1 MILKK
6 RKQDISLEDWSGFS
20 EMAEDVSEYA
30 ALVELFAEF
39 PNIYWLVLKMKM
51 HTLDQQLHVH
61 GILRRRG
68 APLHERK
75 ERDLYNWCHT
85 GNCDYIN
92 WRSHHAKLSGD
103 FEAGYA
109 LDAIRWTVEHGI
121 LSGFGDG
128 LLSPKGLAT
137 RAQVAVS
144 NSARLS

>member
-1 MILKK
+1 M
-6 RKQDISLEDWSGFS
+6 
-20 EMAEDVSEYA
+20 
-30 ALVELFAEF
+30 
-39 PNIYWLVLKMKM
+39 
-51 HTLDQQLHVH
+51 H
-61 GILRRRG
+61 GILAPLRRRG
-68 APLHERK
+68 APLRERK
-75 ERDLYNWCHT
+75 GRDLYNWCST

-92 WRSHHAKLSGD
+92 WRSDHAKLSGD